1 MEHLFRY
8 FLFIINIDIKVNLKK
23 VDNYIKRGY
32 ELKLSPIY
40 RRIKEDIDPK
50 AQASANAL
58 LLMDKLRTNPGFM
71 KMLQEIQLPSDKYK
85 AIMKFADLL
94 GIPEERFADFV
105 QQQENQQ

>member
-1 MEHLFRY
+1 MG
-8 FLFIINIDIKVNLKK
+8 IVTLKK

-94 GIPEERFADFV
+94 GIPEERFSDFV
-105 QQQENQQ
+105 NQQTINTK